1 MSLLTVSNQSQAR
14 PITEIRLRQCLTALK
29 GRTPAGVGQSERS
42 YAGAVN
48 LRYTEL
54 RANPHAAHVCHL

>member
-1 MSLLTVSNQSQAR
+1 MNLFTVSNQSQAR
-14 PITEIRLRQCLTALK
+14 QITEIRLRQCLTALE
-29 GRTPAGVGQSERS
+29 GRTPAGVGQSEQS
-42 YAGAVN
+42 IAGVVN